1 MRSLRSNRL
10 YRSIFFGA
18 ILTLSLVWILTSRV
32 PADSTSIRRIAAPH
46 QGFISPDFSLPSYDG
61 EEISLSEL
69 KGRPVVMNFWAT
81 WCPPCR
87 AEMPAMQ
94 RVFRDYEDRGLIV
107 LAVNSINQ
115 DSLNAVGEFIEQYGL
130 TFPILLDD
138 QGVVANEYQIR
149 SLPTTFFID
158 SKGVIRE
165 IVIGGPMSEAL
176 LRSRIENMLGELK

>member
-1 MRSLRSNRL
+1 
-10 YRSIFFGA
+10 
-18 ILTLSLVWILTSRV
+18 
-32 PADSTSIRRIAAPH
+32 
-46 QGFISPDFSLPSYDG
+46 
-61 EEISLSEL
+61 
-69 KGRPVVMNFWAT
+69 MNFWAT

-115 DSLNAVGEFIEQYGL
+115 NSLNAVGEFIEQYGL

-176 LRSRIENMLGELK
+176 LRSRIENMLGE